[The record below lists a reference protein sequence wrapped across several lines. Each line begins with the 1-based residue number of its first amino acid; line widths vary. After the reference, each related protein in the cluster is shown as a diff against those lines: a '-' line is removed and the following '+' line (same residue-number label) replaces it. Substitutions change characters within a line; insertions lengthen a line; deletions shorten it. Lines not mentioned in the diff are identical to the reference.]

1 MRSKS
6 GLKARSDALRG
17 EQLEPRLA
25 MAVAVGTPIADLTV
39 GPAEAVRTIS
49 LSGAFDQTDI
59 SGTVVQFTTNSAA
72 PNGRFFVELFDA
84 SGPVRTTPLTAA
96 NFLRY
101 VDNGLYA
108 NTILHR
114 TVPGFITQGGGFS
127 QPSTA
132 GRGPTAIPAYAA
144 VANEFGNHNLRGTIA
159 MAKLGGDA
167 DSATNQWFVNL
178 ADNTTNLDFQNGG
191 FTAFGRV
198 LGAGMSVVDSL
209 AAIPT
214 FDMANLYAN
223 GALTDLPLRRDPS
236 APPASVSEVSPN
248 QFATISSISRAG
260 ELVYSVTSSDPTLMT
275 AAVENGTSVRVA
287 FAAGRSGTARLTVR
301 AASVFDPT
309 DFVEDVIEVRREP
322 APPAEIPPP
331 AAPGLQG
338 RFVSARAEGTPV
350 THFARPVLTGL
361 AERDDLVTVRAQRG
375 ANAPQILGTARAA
388 ADGRWQLATP
398 RDRAFADGGWTLTAT
413 RTTRAGVASQPST
426 PFRFTVDLGT
436 PAPTG
441 LRLAAES
448 DLGVSS
454 SDGVTSD
461 TLPSFTGV
469 AEPGATVRLISGGRS
484 IGTAT
489 ADATTGQFQIQPDRP
504 LSSGARFVSA
514 VATDIAGNMS
524 SLARPIRV
532 VIEAGIAPPSRPLLI
547 DALPSSQFGSPIK
560 TASPTPMLGGFAKPG
575 SQIRIFASSANQG
588 TVELGVA
595 TADARGAWRFTV
607 PAAGSLSNG
616 LHGVYAQAI
625 ARSGATS
632 TLSSPLL
639 IRVGTVTEPG

>member
-1 MRSKS
+1 MRSRTALR
-6 GLKARSDALRG
+6 GRSRDLRG

-25 MAVAVGTPIADLTV
+25 MAVVVGTPMADLTV
-39 GPAEAVRTIS
+39 GPAEAARTIS
-49 LSGAFDQTDI
+49 LSGAFDQTEI
-59 SGTVVQFTTNSAA
+59 SGSVVQFTTNSAA

-127 QPSTA
+127 QPSAA
-132 GRGPTAIPAYAA
+132 GGGPTAIPAYAA

-159 MAKLGGDA
+159 MAKLGGNP

-178 ADNTTNLDFQNGG
+178 ADNTANLDFQNGG

-198 LGAGMSVVDSL
+198 LGAGMAVVDSL

-214 FDMANLYAN
+214 FDVADLYAN

-260 ELVYSVTSSDPTLMT
+260 ELVYSVTSSDPALMT
-275 AAVENGTSVRVA
+275 AAVENGTSVRVE

-301 AASVFDPT
+301 ATSVFDPT
-309 DFVEDVIEVRREP
+309 DFVEDVIEVRRDP

-331 AAPGLQG
+331 ATPGLQG
-338 RFVSARAEGTPV
+338 RFVSGRTDGTPI
-350 THFARPVLTGL
+350 TRFARPVLTGL
-361 AERDDLVTVRAQRG
+361 AERGDLVTVRAQRG
-375 ANAPQILGTARAA
+375 ANAAQILGTVRTA

-413 RTTRAGVASQPST
+413 RTNTAGVVSQSSAPLL
-426 PFRFTVDLGT
+426 FKVDLGT
-436 PAPTG
+436 TTPTG

-469 AEPGATVRLISGGRS
+469 AEPGAKVRLISGGRS

-489 ADATTGQFQIQPDRP
+489 ADASTGQFQIQSDRP
-504 LSSGARFVSA
+504 LAPGARFVSA
-514 VATDIAGNMS
+514 VATDLAGNMS
-524 SLARPIRV
+524 GPSRPIQI
-532 VIEAGIAPPSRPLLI
+532 VIEAGITRPSRPLLI
-547 DALPSSQFGSPIK
+547 DPLPSSQFGSPVK
-560 TASPTPMLGGFAKPG
+560 TASSTPILGGFAKPR
-575 SQIRIFASSANQG
+575 SEVRIFVSSASQAP
-588 TVELGVA
+588 VELGVV

-607 PAAGSLSNG
+607 PASGSLSNG
-616 LHGVYAQAI
+616 LHGIYAQAI

-632 TLSSPLL
+632 TLSAPLVF
-639 IRVGTVTEPG
+639 RVGAANAPA